1 MSKPAKTNAAKTTSF
16 VKKANG
22 GSVSASK
29 SGVNRLNLSKA
40 YPRMPR
46 FQDGGDVSNDE
57 FIQQM
62 MVGTLPVDQG
72 PSPVDVEASKMLRA
86 LGEVAR
92 GTVGAEALEPG
103 SEAYRTGQALA
114 NMPGVGIAVG
124 TAKGVGKAGGKL
136 YELEKRLLRSQGAE
150 GAKRVQR
157 AADEIKNLED
167 QFSLDA
173 LELAFQGR
181 KGSPYQ
187 GVMTMKPGDF
197 EKFAARLDE
206 RLPNL
211 SRRVEDLQ
219 WVLRDAADKNLSES
233 RRALMGFSDVPYLR
247 ADVEPGKLAR
257 ITGHEG
263 RHRTRAMTAEGMPT
277 TLVELLPQSGLEFR
291 GQLPVQGN
299 SPDQWRAAVN
309 KAFSRGVVAEKEKR
323 LAPEVAELMFQ
334 KIQLENSSS
343 PDWGKIRAIEE
354 ELDLW
359 RQSGKYFL
367 EDPTVLRQMPQVYA
381 DGGDVSTDDF
391 IQQTFT
397 GTPPTDQE
405 PGIIGQGIRA
415 AGQQLYENLRE
426 AVQDPKAFHKRALG
440 NIATRLQEDPE
451 GFAMDWT
458 GGGLGGI
465 IRPKGG
471 GNLLSGEVERAID
484 PLLPKVSGRKPSEV
498 LKEMKETYPP
508 ESLFRLSEETGRH
521 VEDSFQSLERSVALE
536 DWIKNKFGS
545 YVKRQ
550 MGTEDDPIRKL
561 ADEMDAKIKDDYAA
575 GLKRIAKM
583 KDDIAKAKAKG
594 KRTDVSE
601 RELADEIDRVEEAFQ
616 SASALPVQLGP
627 YTHTSSSIG
636 DARVKAGMSPYPV
649 AQSRTGRAYE
659 ELADEPFVPTTKKE
673 LREDIKKSS
682 LYDLEQSP
690 RMELDPWLGK
700 LKDEDLVYRIRDY
713 DLNERHI
720 FTHTIDELRNALN
733 PNSGLPPQLQL
744 KPDDMQALGIEKAF
758 RHVNK
763 INDWRAQQRIAAN
776 LEEAKRSAVTV
787 KEYPDSPRKLQWQQ
801 LKPMEYTELPPGY
814 ALKQED
820 SWIKLYDPSGKKL
833 ISINPNPPADAP
845 PPLKQALDF
854 LAKNDLEKALQYEGS
869 TMRHC
874 VGGYCDSVWTGETKI
889 FSLRDRKGEPHVTI
903 ETAPADIRS
912 DGNTPLDFWREN
924 QRLVA
929 NMPFPKDTMEQVRWN
944 RQIIQMPEFQ
954 EWIASRPA
962 EILQIKGKGNG
973 KPKDDYIPFIQDF
986 VRSQQWSRIG
996 DIKNAELYQVTPGQR
1011 LPGFS
1016 KEMKPGYYTLDEL
1029 RQIAVEND
1037 MPKDILETWMS
1048 RLQSMR

>member
-1 MSKPAKTNAAKTTSF
+1 MPKHAKTNAAKTTSF
-16 VKKANG
+16 VKRANGSPPEGEQKFPTVRETLEFIAANPDREPLAAGVPEVEKSARAMMSAAMRSGNEQEFYSRMAPYHQANIQFDPTFNQRTGSLLEGRVRPFVSPNLAEIFYPGEQGETVPHELEHVLQNRAYKFKDEQGPSALRQDLKSMYELEKKLVGRADKLQDDPDIPYRLRGVFSRYAKNPESPWREDLEEIYAYIGEKAFLDSTKGIDFLNTEVGKKLFPAPEDRALFYQRVMPGTPSAYPAELPLSPLPEGRDPKASYARQAMQFLKDKMGYANG
-22 GSVSASK
+22 GAASSAK
-29 SGVNRLNLSKA
+29 SGVNRLKQSEA
-40 YPRMPR
+40 YPKMPR
-46 FQDGGDVSNDE
+46 FQDGGDVSND
-57 FIQQM
+57 
-62 MVGTLPVDQG
+62 
-72 PSPVDVEASKMLRA
+72 
-86 LGEVAR
+86 
-92 GTVGAEALEPG
+92 
-103 SEAYRTGQALA
+103 
-114 NMPGVGIAVG
+114 
-124 TAKGVGKAGGKL
+124 
-136 YELEKRLLRSQGAE
+136 
-150 GAKRVQR
+150 
-157 AADEIKNLED
+157 
-167 QFSLDA
+167 
-173 LELAFQGR
+173 
-181 KGSPYQ
+181 
-187 GVMTMKPGDF
+187 
-197 EKFAARLDE
+197 
-206 RLPNL
+206 
-211 SRRVEDLQ
+211 
-219 WVLRDAADKNLSES
+219 
-233 RRALMGFSDVPYLR
+233 
-247 ADVEPGKLAR
+247 
-257 ITGHEG
+257 
-263 RHRTRAMTAEGMPT
+263 
-277 TLVELLPQSGLEFR
+277 
-291 GQLPVQGN
+291 
-299 SPDQWRAAVN
+299 
-309 KAFSRGVVAEKEKR
+309 
-323 LAPEVAELMFQ
+323 
-334 KIQLENSSS
+334 
-343 PDWGKIRAIEE
+343 DW
-354 ELDLW
+354 
-359 RQSGKYFL
+359 
-367 EDPTVLRQMPQVYA
+367 
-381 DGGDVSTDDF
+381 
-391 IQQTFT
+391 IQQTLT
-397 GTPPTDQE
+397 GTRPADQE
-405 PGIIGQGIRA
+405 LGFIGQGIRA
-415 AGQQLYENLRE
+415 AGAQLYENLRE

-471 GNLLSGEVERAID
+471 GNLLSGEVDRAIA
-484 PLLPKVSGRKPSEV
+484 PLRPTVTMPDNMGQSQKIPPSEV
-498 LKEMKETYPP
+498 SASLKELITKNKAEGYPTEYAENLLKEVTPMA
-508 ESLFRLSEETGRH
+508 
-521 VEDSFQSLERSVALE
+521 ALD

-787 KEYPDSPRKLQWQQ
+787 KEYPDSPRQLKWQQ

-814 ALKQED
+814 
-820 SWIKLYDPSGKKL
+820 
-833 ISINPNPPADAP
+833 SINSTFEGPALFGPDGARLTTFRADSP
-845 PPLKQALDF
+845 VSPQAEALQF
-854 LAKNDLEKALQYEGS
+854 VAKNDLEKALQYEGS

-903 ETAPADIRS
+903 ETAPADIRRE
-912 DGNTPLDFWREN
+912 GNTPRDFIFQNPEVGVKLGVWPKNESRWPEDVDTFLDDIAN
-924 QRLVA
+924 QRKVIA
-929 NMPFPKDTMEQVRWN
+929 T
-944 RQIIQMPEFQ
+944 PEFQ
-954 EWIASRPA
+954 QWLGAKPQ

-986 VRSQQWSRIG
+986 VRSQQWSQIG
-996 DIKNAELYQVTPGQR
+996 DLPNADLVPLKAGMLDSLQKKGIDVDVFFYDASKHVDRYGSQPYVTKQEFNR
-1011 LPGFS
+1011 LADLLGGMN
-1016 KEMKPGYYTLDEL
+1016 KYD
-1029 RQIAVEND
+1029 
-1037 MPKDILETWMS
+1037 
-1048 RLQSMR
+1048 